1 MISKKMIRSAE
12 EKEEWEEMIS
22 MEEKKRINVSISD
35 GPDFFAHEVSVNY
48 NPTQFTLDFKSITP
62 RIDPRIQDGATI
74 SLKHNAV
81 MLDIYHAKKF
91 HELLGKMILSYEK
104 EFGKIEKP
112 KAIAKAEKKNKQKGK
127 FIEEKIPKVAVP
139 SYLG

>member
-1 MISKKMIRSAE
+1 MQK
-12 EKEEWEEMIS
+12 EMIF
-22 MEEKKRINVSISD
+22 MEEEKKRINISISD

-62 RIDPRIQDGATI
+62 RIDPRVQDGATI
-74 SLKHNAV
+74 SLKHNII
-81 MLDIYHAKKF
+81 MLDTYHAKKF
-91 HELLGKMILSYEK
+91 HELLGKMVTTYEK

-112 KAIAKAEKKNKQKGK
+112 KAIAKAEKKNKQRGK
-127 FIEEKIPKVAVP
+127 IIEEKIAKVAVP

>member
-1 MISKKMIRSAE
+1 MTL
-12 EKEEWEEMIS
+12 

-35 GPDFFAHEVSVNY
+35 GIDFFAHEASVNY

-62 RIDPRIQDGATI
+62 RIDPRIQEGATI
-74 SLKHNAV
+74 SLKHNV
-81 MLDIYHAKKF
+81 IMLEIYHAKRF
-91 HELLGKMILSYEK
+91 HELLGKMISSYEK

-112 KAIAKAEKKNKQKGK
+112 KAIIKAEKKNKQKGK
-127 FIEEKIPKVAVP
+127 FVEEKVPKIAVP